1 MRKREASARRHEL
14 LSAAHT
20 GISLSLGSEIGGKEG
35 GNGRGGGK
43 GREKRGGWGVSGRV
57 NRGCPAHGMVIRF

>member
-14 LSAAHT
+14 LSPAHT

-43 GREKRGGWGVSGRV
+43 REGEKRGLGG
-57 NRGCPAHGMVIRF
+57 

>member
-1 MRKREASARRHEL
+1 MRNQQREIHDEKMRKREASARRHEL

-43 GREKRGGWGVSGRV
+43 REGEKRGLGG
-57 NRGCPAHGMVIRF
+57 